1 MSVIDSKAALERLDN
16 DIEIYLDLI
25 ETFLDLGHPDFE
37 EMKKGLRD
45 GNKEHIARQI
55 HQLKGAALTL
65 GAEELAHSCAL
76 LESMLRNGTEEETFG
91 TLEEIKNNYV
101 ESIRELAHIR
111 DTIRKHP

>member
-1 MSVIDSKAALERLDN
+1 MSVIDSETALERLDN
-16 DIEIYLDLI
+16 DTEIYLDLI

-45 GNKEHIARQI
+45 GNKEHIAQQI

-65 GAEELAHSCAL
+65 GADQLAHSSAL
-76 LESMLRNGTEEETFG
+76 LESMLRNGTEGDTLG
-91 TLEEIKNNYV
+91 TLEEIKKCYV

-111 DTIRKHP
+111 DTIQKRP